1 MKIVIEEPA
10 AGEEDQIVIRCRQMD
25 TELYQLITNLK
36 TRTNPVIGYD
46 GSDIHRIDPGVIY
59 YFETVDNKVFIYC
72 RQRVYESRQR
82 LYEIEE
88 YFANSDFLRVS
99 KSVILNIQKITS
111 ITPAYNGRFE
121 ATLDNDE
128 KVIISRQYVPALK
141 EKLRV

>member
-1 MKIVIEEPA
+1 MKIVIEEPV

-25 TELYQLITNLK
+25 PDLYQLITNLK
-36 TRTNPVIGYD
+36 TQTSPVIGYD
-46 GSDIHRIDPGVIY
+46 GSDIHRVDPGAIY

-82 LYEIEE
+82 RYEIEE
-88 YFANSDFLRVS
+88 HFDNSDFLRVS